1 MSEGVRLD
9 VWLDV
14 CCLAKTRSQ
23 AKELCDGGKVE
34 VNGARAKAH
43 RSVQVGD
50 RVQVTIAPLVR
61 REVIVRE
68 VIETHVA
75 KARARELYE
84 DVTPQPTPEELEL
97 RRIGR
102 LAPPPAPPPGPPRPP
117 QRAPPPPA
125 PMAPPG

>member
-14 CCLAKTRSQ
+14 SCLAKTRSQ
-23 AKELCDGGKVE
+23 AKEMCDGGKVE

-50 RVQVTIAPLVR
+50 RVRVAIAPLVR

-68 VIETHVA
+68 VCDTHIA

-84 DVTPQPTPEELEL
+84 DVTPKPSPEELEM
-97 RRIGR
+97 RRFSR
-102 LAPPPAPPPGPPRPP
+102 LAPPPAPPRGAGRPEK
-117 QRAPPPPA
+117 RARRDIERFR
-125 PMAPPG
+125 GRS